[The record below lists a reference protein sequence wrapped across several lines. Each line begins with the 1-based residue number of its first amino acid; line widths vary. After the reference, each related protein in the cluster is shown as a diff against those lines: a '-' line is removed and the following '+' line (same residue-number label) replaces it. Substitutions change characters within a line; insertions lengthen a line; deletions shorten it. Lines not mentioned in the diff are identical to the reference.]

1 MVCNAAQ
8 MRTQIKCEVFILQ
21 REKFASRLGF
31 LLISAGCAIGLGN
44 VWRFPYI
51 TGQYGGAAFV
61 LIYLFFLLVL
71 GLPIMVMEFS
81 VGRASQ
87 KSAAL
92 SFRILEPKGTKWHLY
107 GYGAMLGNYMLMM
120 FYTTVGGWM
129 IIYFLKTAT
138 GEFVGKT
145 PDEVASV
152 FGNML
157 AQPGL
162 MVFWMI
168 AVVLIGFGV
177 CSLGLQ
183 NGVERITK
191 AMMGCLFLVMIVLVL
206 RAVTLPGAGD
216 GLRFYLLPDFGKMA
230 EQGISTVIFAAMG
243 QAFFT
248 LSLGIG
254 AMAIFGSYIGKERS
268 LTGESI
274 SITLLDTCV
283 ALMAGL
289 IIFPACSAFGM
300 DPGQGPGL
308 VFVTLPNIFNVMS
321 GGRIFGSLFFIF
333 MTFAALST
341 IIAVFENIV
350 SFGMDLWGWSR
361 RKTVLINLVLI
372 IVLSVPCVLGF
383 NLWSGF
389 QPLGAGSNIQDLEDF
404 IVSSNLLP
412 LGSLVYLAFCTSR
425 YGWGWKN
432 FLKEA
437 DTGNGIRF
445 PAWTRVYVSYILPVI
460 VLYIFVQGYNE
471 KFHLWELLTSIFA
484 S

>member
-1 MVCNAAQ
+1 M
-8 MRTQIKCEVFILQ
+8 K

-51 TGQYGGAAFV
+51 TGQYGGAPFV
-61 LIYLFFLLVL
+61 LIYLFFLLIL

-92 SFRILEPKGTKWHLY
+92 SFRLLEPKGTRWHLY

-129 IIYFLKTAT
+129 IIYFLKTIT
-138 GEFVGKT
+138 GEFVGKS
-145 PDEVASV
+145 PDQVAAV
-152 FGNML
+152 FGDVL
-157 AQPGL
+157 ASPGL
-162 MVFWMI
+162 MLFWMI
-168 AVVLIGFGV
+168 AVVLIGFGI

-183 NGVERITK
+183 NGVERVTK
-191 AMMGCLFLVMIVLVL
+191 AMMGCLLLVMIVLVL
-206 RAVTLPGAGD
+206 RSVTLDGAAE
-216 GLRFYLLPDFGKMA
+216 GLRFYLLPDFSRLV
-230 EQGISTVIFAAMG
+230 EHGISNVIFAAMG

-254 AMAIFGSYIGKERS
+254 AMAIFGSYIGKEHT

-274 SITLLDTCV
+274 SITLLDTGV
-283 ALMAGL
+283 AILAGL

-308 VFVTLPNIFNVMS
+308 VFVTLPNIFNAMA
-321 GGRIFGSLFFIF
+321 GGRLFGSLFFVF

-361 RKTVLINLVLI
+361 RKTVLINVVLI
-372 IVLSVPCVLGF
+372 IVLSIPCILGF
-383 NLWSGF
+383 NVWSEF

-437 DTGNGIRF
+437 DTGRGLKF
-445 PAWTRVYVSYILPVI
+445 PTWTRFYVSYILPLI
-460 VLYIFVQGYNE
+460 VLFIFVQGYNQ
-471 KFHLWELLTSIFA
+471 KFHLLERFIALFA
-484 S
+484 